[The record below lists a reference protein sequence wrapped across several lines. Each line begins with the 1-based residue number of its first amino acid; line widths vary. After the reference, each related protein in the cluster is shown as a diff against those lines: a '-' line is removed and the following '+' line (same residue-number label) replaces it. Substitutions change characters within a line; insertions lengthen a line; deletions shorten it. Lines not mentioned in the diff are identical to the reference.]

1 MRERPI
7 PRTGVAITELGF
19 GAASIGNLYRETSD
33 ADAEEAV
40 DVAWALGIRYFDTA
54 PHYGLGLS
62 ERRLGRA
69 LRKYPRD
76 EYVLSTKVGRL
87 LVPNEHRTGQDSDG
101 FVVPDDTV
109 RQWDFSRDGVRRSL
123 DGSLARLGLDR
134 VDILYAHD
142 PDQADPDAGVRVAP
156 FLAEL
161 RDEGAVSSVGVGTN
175 SALEAARLLA
185 RTDIDL
191 AMLAGRY
198 TLLEQNSLDDALR
211 VAATTGKSVVAVGAF
226 NSGLLATENL
236 AADARY
242 DYKPAEAPLIARA
255 VALAEVCARF
265 GVTVPQAAIAFPL
278 THPSV
283 VNVTLGM
290 RSAAQVQRNVELYQA
305 SIPADLWDEL
315 KAEGLLRS
323 DAPTEAAGSVHPDSQ
338 G

>member
-1 MRERPI
+1 MRERSI
-7 PRTGVAITELGF
+7 TRTGLAVTELGF
-19 GAASIGNLYRETSD
+19 GAASIGNLYRETTD

-40 DVAWALGIRYFDTA
+40 DAAWALGIRYFDTA

-62 ERRLGRA
+62 EHRLGHA

-87 LVPNEHRTGQDSDG
+87 LVPNERRTGQDSDG
-101 FVVPDDTV
+101 FIVTDDTV

-123 DGSLARLGLDR
+123 DASLARLGLDR

-142 PDQADPDAGVRVAP
+142 PDQSGPDAGVRVAP

-161 RDEGAVSSVGVGTN
+161 REQGVVTSVGVGTN
-175 SALEAARLLA
+175 SGQEAARLLE

-198 TLLEQNSLDDALR
+198 TLLEQDSLDDALR
-211 VAATTGKSVVAVGAF
+211 VAATTGKSIVAVGAF
-226 NSGLLATENL
+226 NSGLLATENPS
-236 AADARY
+236 AGARY
-242 DYKPAEAPLIARA
+242 DYKPAEAPLIAR
-255 VALAEVCARF
+255 VLELSTVCAQF

-278 THPSV
+278 SHPSV

-290 RSAAQVQRNVELYQA
+290 RNAAQVQRNVELYQA
-305 SIPADLWDEL
+305 AIPSDLWDVL
-315 KAEGLLRS
+315 KAEGLLRA
-323 DAPTEAAGSVHPDSQ
+323 DVPTETRGQLRLGMA
-338 G
+338 